1 VHRNKRIFNKIKRP
15 TNFPFFKEI
24 YCTQKS
30 VKYTK
35 LQNCS
40 LNQFSTVVTRRVSDR
55 VSTVLGSYKCSS
67 EKQVQ
72 RKNTAAVG

>member
-1 VHRNKRIFNKIKRP
+1 M
-15 TNFPFFKEI
+15 
-24 YCTQKS
+24 Q
-30 VKYTK
+30 YTR

-40 LNQFSTVVTRRVSDR
+40 LNQISIVVTRRVSDR

-72 RKNTAAVG
+72 RENTAAVG

>member
-1 VHRNKRIFNKIKRP
+1 M
-15 TNFPFFKEI
+15 
-24 YCTQKS
+24 Q
-30 VKYTK
+30 YTK

-40 LNQFSTVVTRRVSDR
+40 LNQFAIVVTRRVSDR

-72 RKNTAAVG
+72 KKNTAAVEQIVPTGLVPQVNSSYWSSSTGK

>member
-1 VHRNKRIFNKIKRP
+1 MLKIRV
-15 TNFPFFKEI
+15 FFFKKKGI
-24 YCTQKS
+24 YCTEKS
-30 VKYTK
+30 VKYAR

-40 LNQFSTVVTRRVSDR
+40 LNKFALVVTRRVSDR
-55 VSTVLGSYKCSS
+55 VSTVLGSYKWSS